1 MRKHWGE
8 RIAGIVCIGLSVF
21 FGIIA
26 LDFPAGGDTFPLFA
40 AGGTIFLSL
49 LMIIHSYISKNPG
62 LREKIKSDW
71 SYDQKKPLI
80 IFLAVMGHTWLIFV
94 IGYFTSAILF
104 FIIATLLVGI
114 RQYKTIFLTGIILF
128 PAMYA
133 FFVLFLKA
141 QLPRGI
147 LF

>member
-1 MRKHWGE
+1 MPRYWGE
-8 RIAGIVCIGLSVF
+8 RITAVVCIAVSAF

-40 AGGTIFLSL
+40 AGMTILLSI
-49 LMIIHSYISKNPG
+49 LMLINSFISKNPDM
-62 LREKIKSDW
+62 KKKTQTDW
-71 SYDQKKPLI
+71 SYEQKKPLVVLLVVLVHAWSMFI
-80 IFLAVMGHTWLIFV
+80 
-94 IGYFTSAILF
+94 IGYFSSAILF
-104 FIIATLLVGI
+104 FIVATLLVGI
-114 RQYKTIFLTGIILF
+114 RRYKTIFMTGLILF

-133 FFVLFLKA
+133 FFILFLKA

>member
-1 MRKHWGE
+1 MRKCWNE
-8 RIAGIVCIGLSVF
+8 RITAVACIAIAGF

-40 AGGTIFLSL
+40 AGGTILLSI
-49 LMIIHSYISKNPG
+49 LMIINSFISKSPDMKA
-62 LREKIKSDW
+62 KIKADW

-80 IFLAVMGHTWLIFV
+80 ILVVVLLHAWSMFI

-104 FIIATLLVGI
+104 FIVATLLVGI
-114 RQYKTIFLTGIILF
+114 RQYKKIFITGLIVF
-128 PAMYA
+128 PAIYA
-133 FFVLFLKA
+133 FFILFLKA